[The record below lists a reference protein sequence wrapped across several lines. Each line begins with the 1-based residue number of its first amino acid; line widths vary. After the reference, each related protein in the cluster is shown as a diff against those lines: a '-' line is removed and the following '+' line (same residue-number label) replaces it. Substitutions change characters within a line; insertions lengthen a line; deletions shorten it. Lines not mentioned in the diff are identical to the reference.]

1 MTISEPFN
9 HQTSVAISELRQH
22 CSDHI
27 KFLDVIHFEEITKL
41 CFGFFN
47 AFPQNYLCCFSLTW
61 LKIYHHQ
68 KVQSKGKAT
77 Q

>member
-1 MTISEPFN
+1 MTISETFN
-9 HQTSVAISELRQH
+9 HQTAVAISELRQH

-27 KFLDVIHFEEITKL
+27 KFLDVIHFVEITKL
-41 CFGFFN
+41 RFGFFD
-47 AFPQNYLCCFSLTW
+47 AFSQNCLCCFSLTW

-68 KVQSKGKAT
+68 RVQSKGKAI